1 MAKLSPLRSMLACWL
16 LAGSPLAGAQAAAP
30 AATLPL
36 TELRLFTQV
45 FDHVRRGYVDDI
57 SDSQLLFSAIEG
69 MLYNLDP
76 YSRYLDPETYRALR
90 EMTSGHYHG
99 IGVEVA
105 SEEGAIRVI
114 SPLDETPAARAGI
127 RPGDLI
133 VAIDGASLRELS
145 PSSASYQLRGPGGSA
160 VELTVVRSEQPE
172 PINITLTRELITV
185 DSVRYRALGSGI
197 GYVRIA
203 QFQQQS
209 AAAFVGAI
217 EALQQSSLRGLVI
230 DLRNNPGGL
239 VDAAIEIAAT
249 LLDGNT
255 VVSTQGRIATANQL
269 FSAELGDLLNGAPV
283 AVLINRGTAS
293 AAEIVAGALQDHR
306 RAVVIGTRSFGKGSV
321 QTIIPIDGGG
331 ALKLTTARYFTPAGR
346 SIQAHGIDPD
356 IVIERGE
363 LQLSEQRDQLREED
377 IAGHLEAAAESQS
390 ARQPP
395 QDEVLRRDNQLS
407 AAVNMLRAVMLLRQ

>member
-1 MAKLSPLRSMLACWL
+1 MAKFFPLRSILACWL
-16 LAGSPLAGAQAAAP
+16 LAGSALAGAQAAAP

-76 YSRYLDPETYRALR
+76 YSRYLDPEAYRALR

-145 PSSASYQLRGPGGSA
+145 PSSAGYQLRGPDGSA

-185 DSVRYRALGSGI
+185 DAVRYRALGSGI

-209 AAAFVGAI
+209 AAAFVGAL
-217 EALQQSSLRGLVI
+217 EALQPSSLRGLVI

-249 LLDGNT
+249 LLDGAT

-395 QDEVLRRDNQLS
+395 QDEVLRHDNQLS
-407 AAVNMLRAVMLLRQ
+407 AAVNMLRAVILLRQ